1 MEQSFSIFHNFVSHA
16 VILNGVCLNCSNV
29 AWGCWRDSENENGGT
44 KMVKT
49 SNFLTGLLAVAV
61 VGEVAG
67 LILASK
73 PGGETSGLVSE
84 PAGLEL
90 EGDTT

>member
-1 MEQSFSIFHNFVSHA
+1 
-16 VILNGVCLNCSNV
+16 
-29 AWGCWRDSENENGGT
+29 
-44 KMVKT
+44 MVKT

-73 PGGETSGLVSE
+73 PGGETSGLVSG

>member
-1 MEQSFSIFHNFVSHA
+1 VEQSFSIFHNFVSHA

-73 PGGETSGLVSE
+73 PGGETSGLVSG